1 VANVACGAVNQVET
15 RLLGPI
21 LIEPTVHGDS
31 RGFFVETYRKNEY
44 AKLGIGEDFVQDN
57 HSRSSRGVVRG
68 IHFQLPPGQAKLVR
82 CAHGTIFDVVVDL
95 RRSSPTYGQ
104 WEGHE
109 LSDENARQLYV
120 PIGFGHGF
128 CVLSEVADVI
138 YKVSGYYDASIERG
152 IAWDD
157 PDVGVAWPT
166 DVELIVSERDASA
179 PRLAEVADSLP
190 F

>member
-1 VANVACGAVNQVET
+1 MNRVET
-15 RLLGPI
+15 RLEGPI
-21 LIEPTVHGDS
+21 LLQPAVHGDA

-44 AKLGIGEDFVQDN
+44 ARLGIEEDFVQDN
-57 HSRSSRGVVRG
+57 HSRSTRGVVRG

-82 CAHGTIFDVVVDL
+82 VARGAIFDVVVDL
-95 RRSSPTYGQ
+95 RRGSPTYGQ

-109 LSDENARQLYV
+109 LSEENMRQLYV

-128 CVLSEVADVI
+128 CVLSDVADVI

-152 IAWDD
+152 IAYDD
-157 PDVGVAWPT
+157 PDVGVDWP
-166 DVELIVSERDASA
+166 DEVELLVSERDANA
-179 PRLAEVADSLP
+179 PRLSEVADELP

>member
-1 VANVACGAVNQVET
+1 MRQVDT
-15 RLLGPI
+15 RIEGPI

-31 RGFFVETYRKNEY
+31 RGFFVETYRKNVMAE
-44 AKLGIGEDFVQDN
+44 LGIHEDFVQDN
-57 HSRSSRGVVRG
+57 HSRSGRGVVRG

-82 CAHGTIFDVVVDL
+82 CARGAVLDVVVDL
-95 RRSSPTYGQ
+95 RRGSSTFGQ

-109 LSDENARQLYV
+109 LSDDNQRQIYI

-128 CVLSEVADVI
+128 CVLSEMADVV

-152 IAWDD
+152 IAYDD
-157 PDVGVAWPT
+157 PEVGVEWPAGF
-166 DVELIVSERDASA
+166 ELLVSERDATA
-179 PRLAEVADSLP
+179 PKLAEVRDELP